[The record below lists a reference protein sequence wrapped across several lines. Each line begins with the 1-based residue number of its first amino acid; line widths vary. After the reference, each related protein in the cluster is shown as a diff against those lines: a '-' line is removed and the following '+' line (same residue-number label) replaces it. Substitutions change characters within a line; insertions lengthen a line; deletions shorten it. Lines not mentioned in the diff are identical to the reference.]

1 VLETMGVISKSR
13 AALATFKTKNLT
25 SAVHSNNCMAIA
37 NHFIMRLNPGFK
49 TVDLKYLMT
58 RI

>member
-1 VLETMGVISKSR
+1 MGVISKSR

-37 NHFIMRLNPGFK
+37 NHFIMRSNPGFK

-58 RI
+58 GL